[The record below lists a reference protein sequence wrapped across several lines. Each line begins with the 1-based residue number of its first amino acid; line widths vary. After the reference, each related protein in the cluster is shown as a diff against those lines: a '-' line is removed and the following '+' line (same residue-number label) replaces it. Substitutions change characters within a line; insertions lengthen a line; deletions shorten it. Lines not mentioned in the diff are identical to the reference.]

1 MILVAYMKLTI
12 YVVCE
17 VVNLMYTAQSAN
29 SIFVIMCYMTF
40 MVIGDIDAMYYFTI
54 KSALKEQLEKKCF
67 VLPITNLERENK
79 LQDVCWW
86 ARFQLAW
93 ITVIE
98 FLYETVYFHLFP
110 MLIYL
115 FIFWVYEQ
123 GNSKMDIEFW
133 KDNMPKPKG

>member
-54 KSALKEQLEKKCF
+54 KSALKEQLEKKGF
-67 VLPITNLERENK
+67 VLPITNLEREDK